1 MTPKQKRQV
10 NCVNIDKTRGAIIF
24 LSALALAASFV
35 CKNKWIAL
43 ALMVVCVLAAV
54 AILYR
59 HLAELTDLSSTN
71 PKMKTLK
78 MVTVF
83 NTGVLVVCVIFALLL
98 ATNMIQLE
106 DGGRYLAAAI
116 LSAVMLFA
124 GNIAPKLPFNKHTG
138 LRLPWTVTDERT
150 WIVAHR
156 ILGYVSIPLAFV
168 YLAGVAVISNFE
180 IWTLIVMVLW
190 IGIPGGLSYRF
201 FTRGTGPKA

>member
-1 MTPKQKRQV
+1 M
-10 NCVNIDKTRGAIIF
+10 NINKTRAAIIV
-24 LSALALAASFV
+24 LSALALVASFV
-35 CKNKWIAL
+35 CKNQWIAL
-43 ALMVVCVLAAV
+43 VLMAVCVLAAV

-78 MVTVF
+78 LVTIF
-83 NTGVLVVCVIFALLL
+83 NTSIFVACVIFALLL
-98 ATNMIQLE
+98 ATNVIHLK
-106 DGGRYLAAAI
+106 DDGRYLAAAI
-116 LSAVMLFA
+116 VSAVMLFT

-168 YLAGVAVISNFE
+168 YLAGVAAISNFK

-190 IGIPGGLSYRF
+190 IGIPGWLSYRF
-201 FTRGTGPKA
+201 FTGETDPKI